1 MSNAD
6 RMTIAES
13 YRLAIAR
20 PDSRQLMT
28 IQSPQGY
35 ALPLVPVPHDARIAE
50 HILNFAKATWNI
62 HIVVLETIKAS
73 DDKVPCI
80 LAEALLPD
88 EMSSFNT
95 TPVEGILSSE
105 LSEDQRERLECLLD
119 FAERTDG
126 PFTRLGWIDEAIKW
140 LEASTTDRLSSKKDI
155 RQFRAGSTSCLV
167 RLQVE
172 DGSGYW
178 LKATGGPDAHER
190 TITEYLY
197 EQCPDY
203 LPRIVASRPDWNAWI
218 MQEEGKP
225 LPGNPASSLDVL
237 TELEQAVTSMS
248 KLQDK
253 SSGVSLDILDAGA
266 FDQSIEALSS
276 RVPEVFDYLEEAMSL
291 AGSAGEARLPKSR
304 IARLRRIFSEVL
316 DKTDG
321 LAIDETIIH
330 GNLRWEHI
338 LTGMGWS
345 QFIDW
350 AEAYLAYPVI
360 SLQHFLD
367 LNTVGSSEVRDLI
380 RRFLIGKYCDYW
392 AMYTDREWITES
404 LIYMPMLALGST
416 LYGRGDWLNTDA
428 RYDLQRLSNAVEVA
442 FRMNEVASDPALL
455 SKL

>member
-1 MSNAD
+1 
-6 RMTIAES
+6 
-13 YRLAIAR
+13 
-20 PDSRQLMT
+20 MT
-28 IQSPQGY
+28 IQSPEGS
-35 ALPLVPVPHDARIAE
+35 ALPLIPVPHGARIAE
-50 HILNFAKATWNI
+50 HILDFARATWNI
-62 HIVVLETIKAS
+62 HIVVLEAIEAS

-95 TPVEGILSSE
+95 TPLKGILSSE
-105 LSEDQRERLECLLD
+105 LSEDQRERLECLLNVT
-119 FAERTDG
+119 ECTDG

-197 EQCPDY
+197 AQCPDN

-218 MQEEGKP
+218 MQEEGKA
-225 LPGNPASSLDVL
+225 LPRNPASSLDVL
-237 TELEQAVTSMS
+237 TELEQAVISMS
-248 KLQDK
+248 KLQDR

-266 FDQSIEALSS
+266 FDQTIEALTP
-276 RVPEVFDYLEEAMSL
+276 RVPEMFDYLEEVMSL
-291 AGSAGEARLPKSR
+291 AGSTGEGRLPKSR

-316 DKTDG
+316 DRTDRLG
-321 LAIDETIIH
+321 IEETIIH
-330 GNLRWEHI
+330 GNICWEHI
-338 LTGMGWS
+338 LTGLGWS

-416 LYGRGDWLNTDA
+416 LYGRGDWFNTDA
-428 RYDLQRLSNAVEVA
+428 RYDPWRLSNAGEVA
-442 FRMNEVASDPALL
+442 FRMNEAANNPALL
-455 SKL
+455 AKL